1 MQDTTN
7 TVVPPSDMA
16 GSWRLSKL
24 GSDYLPGIDKL
35 QGCPM
40 VLKMKGESANTSEV
54 SVILLL
60 PKSFLIDLFNLT
72 ASRL

>member
-1 MQDTTN
+1 MQDF
-7 TVVPPSDMA
+7 SSGGMA

-54 SVILLL
+54 AY
-60 PKSFLIDLFNLT
+60 T
-72 ASRL
+72 

>member
-1 MQDTTN
+1 MQDT
-7 TVVPPSDMA
+7 PPSDMA

-54 SVILLL
+54 SVIRNTTCLLT
-60 PKSFLIDLFNLT
+60 SFLRLFSFYYLI
-72 ASRL
+72 

>member
-1 MQDTTN
+1 MAKKRNGLKKSFDQKFFREEMQDI
-7 TVVPPSDMA
+7 SSGGMA

-54 SVILLL
+54 AY
-60 PKSFLIDLFNLT
+60 T
-72 ASRL
+72 

>member
-1 MQDTTN
+1 MQDI
-7 TVVPPSDMA
+7 SSGGMA

-54 SVILLL
+54 AY
-60 PKSFLIDLFNLT
+60 T
-72 ASRL
+72 

>member
-1 MQDTTN
+1 MQDT
-7 TVVPPSDMA
+7 VLCDMA

-40 VLKMKGESANTSEV
+40 VLKMKGESANISEV
-54 SVILLL
+54 A
-60 PKSFLIDLFNLT
+60 LT
-72 ASRL
+72 